1 MMRFL
6 SFLSALFVLAA
17 CQTQNVAEGPPVAL
31 AGTSWIAEQVVGER
45 ITTGMTAP
53 TLQFGEGREMRGETN
68 CNRFTGRYEP
78 YGVAGINVYSLVS
91 VAATCADSR
100 GIARH
105 QQFIDAL
112 DDARIVRLEADGRLV
127 LSTDD
132 HRALIFHR
140 AG

>member
-1 MMRFL
+1 MRFF

-17 CQTQNVAEGPPVAL
+17 CQTQSPAEGPSAAL
-31 AGTSWIAEQVVGER
+31 AGSSWVAEQVVGER
-45 ITTGMTAP
+45 ITASMTAP
-53 TLQFGEGREMRGETN
+53 TIQFGEGRELRGETN

-78 YGVAGINVYSLVS
+78 YGAAGINVYSLVS
-91 VAATCADSR
+91 VAATCTDSR

-112 DDARIVRLEADGRLV
+112 DNVRIVRLEADGRLV